1 MKKIIKIGMMMALFF
16 AFTPIAISAEANE
29 HLEDE
34 VIYDIV
40 VDRFNNMNQ
49 ENSEKVDVDD
59 PYAYHGGDLQ
69 GITVKLDELKSLGFT
84 TISLSPV
91 MENADNGFHGYWI
104 EDHFKVENE
113 FGTMEDLQELIDKAH
128 EREMK
133 VILEFVPN
141 YIAASHPIT
150 TDNKAWI
157 DESEKIDKE
166 VAPWLEEAVA
176 LNQELPEVQNY
187 LKEVAD
193 YWIDETEIDGF
204 KIHEVDKAEPSFLEN
219 FTGHLK
225 EKNPEFILIGTL
237 SEASVEMN
245 EKAMA
250 GLDFVENN
258 KLQEVMAHV
267 FANEDEP
274 VSRIYTTWEEA
285 GKQPG
290 LISID
295 DKFKKRFTHQFT
307 EEGRNLVTAWKLA
320 LTYIYTTPGVPF
332 IYQGSE
338 IPMYG
343 EKYPETQVL
352 MQFNSGEPELK
363 EYYTRI
369 SSLREQFSA
378 LRLGDFEVV
387 ATDQGMSVFKRSYK
401 DETVYVAINNDTESR
416 VVELTDI
423 DSNVQL
429 RGVLEDNLVRENKNG
444 EYKIGIPRESSE
456 VYVVED
462 ETGLN
467 WIFILPMVVVFVL
480 FVAAV
485 IYLSRKQKQIN
496 QQETK

>member
-1 MKKIIKIGMMMALFF
+1 
-16 AFTPIAISAEANE
+16 
-29 HLEDE
+29 
-34 VIYDIV
+34 
-40 VDRFNNMNQ
+40 MNQ

-225 EKNPEFILIGTL
+225 EK
-237 SEASVEMN
+237 
-245 EKAMA
+245 K
-250 GLDFVENN
+250 
-258 KLQEVMAHV
+258 
-267 FANEDEP
+267 
-274 VSRIYTTWEEA
+274 SRFY
-285 GKQPG
+285 
-290 LISID
+290 
-295 DKFKKRFTHQFT
+295 
-307 EEGRNLVTAWKLA
+307 
-320 LTYIYTTPGVPF
+320 
-332 IYQGSE
+332 
-338 IPMYG
+338 
-343 EKYPETQVL
+343 
-352 MQFNSGEPELK
+352 FNWN
-363 EYYTRI
+363 I
-369 SSLREQFSA
+369 
-378 LRLGDFEVV
+378 
-387 ATDQGMSVFKRSYK
+387 
-401 DETVYVAINNDTESR
+401 I
-416 VVELTDI
+416 
-423 DSNVQL
+423 
-429 RGVLEDNLVRENKNG
+429 
-444 EYKIGIPRESSE
+444 
-456 VYVVED
+456 
-462 ETGLN
+462 
-467 WIFILPMVVVFVL
+467 
-480 FVAAV
+480 
-485 IYLSRKQKQIN
+485 
-496 QQETK
+496 